1 MRAQLANTKHEETQG
16 ISPVERQ
23 TYTIE
28 EAAKILGIC
37 RTVAYRKGVLPTVR
51 IAGRRLVP
59 KRALERMLAGDTP
72 V

>member
-1 MRAQLANTKHEETQG
+1 MKRKPLENKAEEAQVVVPPL
-16 ISPVERQ
+16 ERQ

-37 RTVAYRKGVLPTVR
+37 RAVAYRKGVLPTVQ

-59 KRALERMLAGDTP
+59 KVALDRMLAKTA
-72 V
+72 

>member
-1 MRAQLANTKHEETQG
+1 MVASVREEEIAIDECHTG
-16 ISPVERQ
+16 IECQ

-37 RTVAYRKGVLPTVR
+37 RALAYRKGVLPTVR

-59 KRALERMLAGDTP
+59 KRALDRMLIAASEK
-72 V
+72 